1 MPIVRKIDG
10 ALVRLVEEMAGRDE
24 LLHAVQMRGHI
35 PPASQQQ
42 RTRAS
47 KRKRQREEGGKKDS
61 RCSYLPCE
69 AMHASCIEEVALFD

>member
-10 ALVRLVEEMAGRDE
+10 ALVRLVDEMAGRDE
-24 LLHAVQMRGHI
+24 LLHAVQVLHV

-47 KRKRQREEGGKKDS
+47 KRRGRGKRVEKRQPVFVSAMRSHACIMHRGS
-61 RCSYLPCE
+61 R
-69 AMHASCIEEVALFD
+69 VV

>member
-10 ALVRLVEEMAGRDE
+10 ALVRLVDEMAGRDE
-24 LLHAVQMRGHI
+24 LLHAVQVLHV

-47 KRKRQREEGGKKDS
+47 KRRRQREES
-61 RCSYLPCE
+61 
-69 AMHASCIEEVALFD
+69 

>member
-10 ALVRLVEEMAGRDE
+10 ALVRLVDEMAGIDE
-24 LLHAVQMRGHI
+24 LLHAVQKRGHI

-47 KRKRQREEGGKKDS
+47 KRRGRGKRVEKRQPVFVSAMRSHACIMHRGS
-61 RCSYLPCE
+61 R
-69 AMHASCIEEVALFD
+69 VV